1 MTEHVE
7 IDGLTLS
14 YVARRY
20 ADEGTSG
27 RAMERL
33 NAKVSTEDGVSA
45 MRVTRPSGEWLI
57 VVVCLTDAMVR
68 RVQERVALGGEAVEL
83 TDDEAE
89 SIGRRVVD
97 VVGGAINAGA
107 DIVNTRAN
115 WKGNLLIGPEGV
127 EPARRPQ
134 G

>member
-1 MTEHVE
+1 MIEHVE

-33 NAKVSTEDGVSA
+33 NAKVSTDDGVSA

-57 VVVCLTDAMVR
+57 VVMCLTDAKVKR
-68 RVQERVALGGEAVEL
+68 LQERVALGGDPVEL

-89 SIGRRVVD
+89 SIGRRFVD
-97 VVGGAINAGA
+97 VVGGAVNAGA
-107 DIVNTRAN
+107 DVVNTRTN
-115 WKGNLLIGPEGV
+115 WKGNMLLGPEGV